1 MNLPFSLP
9 DWMPGWAILALA
21 VPALL
26 WFLAFLLVPFSTI
39 GLKARLEAL
48 EGQVEA
54 MHEDIRVMAMRAS
67 GALPP
72 LARQLD
78 PYDDVPH
85 FGALKRG
92 RAEPRAEAAP
102 PPESPRRA
110 PIPTPQPGNPPP
122 GRERLT
128 PLPPAMRPRREPRLD

>member
-1 MNLPFSLP
+1 MNLPFTLP
-9 DWMPGWAILALA
+9 DWLPGWAFLALA

-26 WFLAFLLVPFSTI
+26 WLLAFLLVPFSTI
-39 GLKARLEAL
+39 GVKARLEAL

-54 MHEDIRVMAMRAS
+54 MHEDLRIMAMRAS

-72 LARQLD
+72 AARHLE
-78 PYDDVPH
+78 PFEEVPN

-92 RAEPRAEAAP
+92 RADPPVTPEAA
-102 PPESPRRA
+102 RRA
-110 PIPTPQPGNPPP
+110 PIPTPTPGSSPP

-128 PLPPAMRPRREPRLD
+128 PLAPSVRPRREPRLD